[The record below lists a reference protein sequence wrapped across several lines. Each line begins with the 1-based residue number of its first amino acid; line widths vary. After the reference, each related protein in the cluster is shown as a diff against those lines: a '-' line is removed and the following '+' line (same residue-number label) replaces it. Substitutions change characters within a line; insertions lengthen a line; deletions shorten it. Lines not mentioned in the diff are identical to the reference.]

1 MIAYSCRSAIPA
13 TTILLALA
21 LSDPVLAQDD
31 VSIMADEA
39 NGRYSLSPLD
49 GGVVKLDT
57 RTGVITECRR
67 KDDTLSCALASDER
81 QRLQNEIDRL
91 SRENAELRARVANPP
106 IAGSIERPA
115 PALPS
120 DEEVDRALSLME
132 RFLRRFK
139 TIMREGNDSTR
150 L

>member
-1 MIAYSCRSAIPA
+1 MIAPTCRSAIPA
-13 TTILLALA
+13 PTILLALA
-21 LSDPVLAQDD
+21 LSGPALAQDGI
-31 VSIMADEA
+31 SILADDA
-39 NGRYSLSPLD
+39 NGRYALAPLD

-57 RTGVITECRR
+57 RTGAITECRR
-67 KDDTLSCALASDER
+67 KDDALSCALATDER

-91 SRENAELRARVANPP
+91 SRENAELRARPPTPP
-106 IAGSIERPA
+106 ITGNIEKPA

-139 TIMREGNDSTR
+139 TIMREGNDSTP

>member
-1 MIAYSCRSAIPA
+1 LSGSA
-13 TTILLALA
+13 
-21 LSDPVLAQDD
+21 LAQDD
-31 VSIMADEA
+31 ISILADEA
-39 NGRYSLSPLD
+39 NGRYSLAPSD

-57 RTGVITECRR
+57 RTGAITECRR
-67 KDDTLSCALASDER
+67 KDDALTCSLALDER
-81 QRLQNEIDRL
+81 QKLQNEIDRL
-91 SRENAELRARVANPP
+91 TRENSELRAKLGSAPTT
-106 IAGSIERPA
+106 GSIAKPA

-139 TIMREGNDSTR
+139 TIMREGNDSTP

>member
-1 MIAYSCRSAIPA
+1 MKEFKATGAAMIADSCRSAIPA

-31 VSIMADEA
+31 VSIVADEA

-57 RTGVITECRR
+57 RTGAITECRR

-81 QRLQNEIDRL
+81 QRLQNEID
-91 SRENAELRARVANPP
+91 
-106 IAGSIERPA
+106 
-115 PALPS
+115 
-120 DEEVDRALSLME
+120 
-132 RFLRRFK
+132 
-139 TIMREGNDSTR
+139 
-150 L
+150 